1 MVLPAEAEH
10 GKIESQQR
18 GHHVPDD
25 GTGLTG
31 MEEETKPEGGDQ
43 SAELA
48 RYEVHLQVKQTDS
61 TSLVLQYIQ
70 VREGRPAHR

>member
-1 MVLPAEAEH
+1 MHVFDSSEDHDAVGESALNQEVESIPAEAEH

-31 MEEETKPEGGDQ
+31 MEEETKPEG
-43 SAELA
+43 
-48 RYEVHLQVKQTDS
+48 
-61 TSLVLQYIQ
+61 
-70 VREGRPAHR
+70 